1 MINHNSRNIWVYLEC
16 GSDKL
21 LDVGLEMMSQGRAL
35 ADELGEKLIGVVIG
49 HGIGCYAQEIIAAGA
64 DQVYLVDGQE
74 YQHYTTDAYSIALTA
89 LIRQDNPAV
98 LMIGATRNG
107 RDLAPRVAC
116 QMQTGLTADCT
127 GARIDSSSRRVV
139 WQRPAYGGHLMAEI
153 MCHQQPQMGT
163 IRPKTFQKKQP
174 NATRKGQ
181 VIVVPSKVSAG
192 DVRSKLLSI
201 KQGTNFSSRLGQA
214 DIIVAG
220 GRGLGKRENFILVE
234 QLADVLGGAVGASRA
249 VVDLGWK
256 STDYQIGQSGHFVTP
271 KLYIACG
278 ISGTVQH
285 LAGITS
291 ADVIVA
297 INHDPDAPIFKV
309 ADYGVIGDAAEI
321 LTALIHELSALKF
334 NRDSSV
340 PV

>member
-1 MINHNSRNIWVYLEC
+1 M
-16 GSDKL
+16 
-21 LDVGLEMMSQGRAL
+21 RAV
-35 ADELGEKLIGVVIG
+35 D
-49 HGIGCYAQEIIAAGA
+49 IIAKKRDQRQLSSEEITFLIQEFTAGA
-64 DQVYLVDGQE
+64 IPD
-74 YQHYTTDAYSIALTA
+74 YQMA
-89 LIRQDNPAV
+89 
-98 LMIGATRNG
+98 
-107 RDLAPRVAC
+107 APRVAC

-127 GARIDSSSRRVV
+127 GVRIDSSSKRVV

-153 MCHQQPQMGT
+153 MCNQQPQMGT

-174 NATRKGQ
+174 NPTRKGQ
-181 VIVVPSKVSAG
+181 IIVVPSKVRAG
-192 DVRSKLLSI
+192 DVRSKLLGT
-201 KQGTNFSSRLGQA
+201 KRGTNLSSRLEQA

-220 GRGLGKRENFILVE
+220 GRGLGKRENFALVE

-256 STDYQIGQSGHFVTP
+256 SADYQIGQSGHVVAP

-285 LAGITS
+285 LAGVTN

-297 INHDPDAPIFKV
+297 INHDPDAPIFNV
-309 ADYGVIGDAAEI
+309 ADYVVIGDAAEI
-321 LTALIHELSALKF
+321 LTAFIHELSVLKF
-334 NRDSSV
+334 DRESSV

>member
-1 MINHNSRNIWVYLEC
+1 MIKHDSCNVWVYLEC

-49 HGIGCYAQEIIAAGA
+49 HEIGHYAQAIIAAGA

-74 YQHYTTDAYSIALTA
+74 YRHYTTDAYSIAMTD
-89 LIRQDNPAV
+89 LIKKAKPAV

-116 QMQTGLTADCT
+116 RIQTGLTADCT
-127 GARIDSSSRRVV
+127 GVRIDSSTRRVV

-153 MCHQQPQMGT
+153 MCDQQPQMGT
-163 IRPKTFQKKQP
+163 IRSKTFQKNQP
-174 NATRKGQ
+174 NNTRKGQ
-181 VIVVPSKVSAG
+181 VILVPSKVRAG

-201 KQGTNFSSRLGQA
+201 KRSTKSSNMLGQA
-214 DIIVAG
+214 DIIIAG
-220 GRGLGKRENFILVE
+220 GRGLGKRENFALVE

-256 STDYQIGQSGHFVTP
+256 SADYQIGQSGHFVAP

-285 LAGITS
+285 LAGV
-291 ADVIVA
+291 ANAEVIVA

-309 ADYGVIGDAAEI
+309 ADYGVIGDVHEV
-321 LTALIHELSALKF
+321 LTAFIHELSALKF
-334 NRDSSV
+334 DRDSSV